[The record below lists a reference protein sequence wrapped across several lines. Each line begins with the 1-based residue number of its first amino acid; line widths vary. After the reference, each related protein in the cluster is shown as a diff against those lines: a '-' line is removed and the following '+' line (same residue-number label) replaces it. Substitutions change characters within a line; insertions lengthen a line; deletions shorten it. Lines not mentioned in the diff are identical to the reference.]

1 MLQTRLELIEGPL
14 EAGVMGEYQPIRRK
28 ELGSSTLKSI
38 ALCLAQSS
46 SSLIFQSHG

>member
-1 MLQTRLELIEGPL
+1 MLQTGLELIEGPL

-28 ELGSSTLKSI
+28 ELGSSTLKSS